1 LKFPHLSASIAVLLS
16 AGIPAQTLSIHAEA
30 QCPGSITTLTPR
42 IVAGALLVI
51 PVKINGA
58 GPFDFMVDTG
68 SQITVI
74 DPVLAAQLNLKSRGT
89 VGLVA
94 TASYMQA
101 WVAELDALQVGSHVM
116 AKPAVVVQDMGQ
128 IRVADP
134 RIRGALGENFL
145 AHFDV
150 LIDYPHKLLCLDEA
164 RAMQD
169 TIRGERIPLVTP
181 KHPENELRFAER
193 LVISV
198 HLSDTGSRQILLQLD
213 SGSDAPTLYSGNR
226 ELEEPL
232 LKRATLRG
240 DKRSNAQQGFALLP
254 PQDMR
259 IGARTMRE
267 VPFVTPVSASQNIPD
282 REEDGLLPTV
292 LFRRIYICY
301 EDHYVVFD
309 PK

>member
-1 LKFPHLSASIAVLLS
+1 MKFPPLSASIAVLLS
-16 AGIPAQTLSIHAEA
+16 AGLSATTSSIHAEA
-30 QCPGSITTLTPR
+30 HCPGTITNVIPR

-74 DPVLAAQLNLKSRGT
+74 DPALAGQLNLKPRGM

-101 WVAELDALQVGSHVM
+101 SVAELDALEVGSHVVER
-116 AKPAVVVQDMGQ
+116 PAVVVQDLGQ
-128 IRVADP
+128 IRAADP
-134 RIRGALGENFL
+134 RIRGVLGENFL

-181 KHPENELRFAER
+181 RHPENELRFAER

-198 HLSDTGSRQILLQLD
+198 HLSNTGSRQILLQLD
-213 SGSDAPTLYSGNR
+213 SGSDGPMLYAGNR

-240 DKRSNAQQGFALLP
+240 DKASKAQQAFALLP

-259 IGARTMRE
+259 IGARTMRA
-267 VPFVTPVSASQNIPD
+267 VPFVTPVSAAQNVPN

-292 LFRRIYICY
+292 LFQRVYICY

>member
-1 LKFPHLSASIAVLLS
+1 
-16 AGIPAQTLSIHAEA
+16 
-30 QCPGSITTLTPR
+30 
-42 IVAGALLVI
+42 LVI
-51 PVKINGA
+51 PLKINGA

-74 DPVLAAQLNLKSRGT
+74 DPALAAQLKLKPRGT

-101 WVAELDALQVGSHVM
+101 SVAELDLLEVGSHVM
-116 AKPAVVVQDMGQ
+116 ERPAVVVQDLGQ

-134 RIRGALGENFL
+134 RIRGFLGENFL

-150 LIDYPHKLLCLDEA
+150 LVDYPHKLFCLDEA

-181 KHPENELRFAER
+181 RHPENELRFAER

-198 HLSDTGSRQILLQLD
+198 HLSDTGRRQIFLQLD
-213 SGSDAPTLYSGNR
+213 SGSDGPILYAGNR

-232 LKRATLRG
+232 LKHATLRG
-240 DKRSNAQQGFALLP
+240 EEANKAQQAFALLP

-259 IGARTMRE
+259 IGARTIRE
-267 VPFVTPVSASQNIPD
+267 VPFVTPVSAAQNVPN

-292 LFRRIYICY
+292 LFQRVYICY